1 MMRITNVL
9 VVEDDSDLRE
19 AIMDT
24 LDVSGYIVEGVDC
37 AEAALE
43 WLQQKQCEL
52 VISDVNMPG
61 INGYQLMREIANMCG
76 HITEGHRFPSEQRS

>member
-24 LDVSGYIVEGVDC
+24 LDVSGYVVEGVDC

-61 INGYQLMREIANMCG
+61 INGYQLMREIA
-76 HITEGHRFPSEQRS
+76 TQWPQLP